1 MGNVISFS
9 SNNNAVKPF
18 TRPASIQCNSNDK
31 RRQSSSSSLICCK
44 KRRVRP
50 ETLDNPSHKKVDH
63 NCHLAAPAL
72 LLVNIGSAIASNN
85 NNEPLSTERHPK
97 NPVLESKSNSGH
109 NIAMSLCKEET
120 LFQNGNSA
128 TLAEKE
134 IKSQCIRIWDL
145 EDIEGDNLSQDND
158 NHYLQDYNV
167 LETIKTSKEIVH
179 VIISDEEEES
189 SVKDK
194 DTCING
200 VERQIVLKRDDY
212 LEIESLTSEDSVDVY
227 SMSEESFDVE
237 ASNEES
243 PEDEDTVSINNERRG
258 VVVGADQT
266 LKKQLKKLD
275 ANAKHLCKADEIIAV
290 SVYGLENEERK
301 KDSLNENDIEIP
313 QSLSERMESSN
324 FNCNTREEEL
334 STAQYEMNQEN
345 TDIMIIDLEEDENDE
360 NYETNKVRLSRMIN
374 INKSFLLSQFSSH

>member
-1 MGNVISFS
+1 M
-9 SNNNAVKPF
+9 
-18 TRPASIQCNSNDK
+18 
-31 RRQSSSSSLICCK
+31 
-44 KRRVRP
+44 
-50 ETLDNPSHKKVDH
+50 
-63 NCHLAAPAL
+63 AAPAL
-72 LLVNIGSAIASNN
+72 LLVNIGSATASNN
-85 NNEPLSTERHPK
+85 NNEPVRTERHPK
-97 NPVLESKSNSGH
+97 NPVLESKFNSGH
-109 NIAMSLCKEET
+109 NTAMSLCREET
-120 LFQNGNSA
+120 LFQNGNST

-134 IKSQCIRIWDL
+134 IKSQCVRIWDL

-179 VIISDEEEES
+179 VIISDEEEEES

-200 VERQIVLKRDDY
+200 VGRPIVLKRDDY

-266 LKKQLKKLD
+266 LKKQLKK
-275 ANAKHLCKADEIIAV
+275 
-290 SVYGLENEERK
+290 
-301 KDSLNENDIEIP
+301 SL
-313 QSLSERMESSN
+313 QG
-324 FNCNTREEEL
+324 
-334 STAQYEMNQEN
+334 
-345 TDIMIIDLEEDENDE
+345 
-360 NYETNKVRLSRMIN
+360 
-374 INKSFLLSQFSSH
+374 